1 MKFIYFLIFNFLV
14 LFLLNSCNNQHIKTE
29 EGQTIPNKY
38 ATDFEIQEISD
49 GYILKVKNRF
59 DQTYSGTYNYYL
71 SYEPESS
78 PNSNVTIP
86 IPVSKVACLSTSHI
100 AFISTLNK
108 TSSIKGISTPELVCN
123 SDVSKLY
130 AQGKIY
136 NIGYDN
142 QINYEKI
149 ISISPDVVF
158 AFGVDNTSVSK
169 FQKLTDLG
177 IPVVFVNDFTEAK
190 PLGRSEWIKFFACFY
205 DKLNFATE
213 YFDSI
218 ENNYLNIK
226 SSIPQTTEKPKVL
239 VSLPWK
245 GTWWVPGGNSFF
257 ANFINDAGGEY
268 IFSNNNHSDS
278 QGLNIE
284 EVFAKAKNISF
295 WLNPNNVNTKTEIL
309 SIDNR
314 LEFFEPYKTAKIYNN
329 NLKENQA
336 GGNDFW
342 ESGILHP
349 DIILLDLKTI
359 FHQDSTNIHNLYY
372 YKQIN

>member
-59 DQTYSGTYNYYL
+59 DQTNSGTYNYYL

-158 AFGVDNTSVSK
+158 AFGVDNTS
-169 FQKLTDLG
+169 
-177 IPVVFVNDFTEAK
+177 
-190 PLGRSEWIKFFACFY
+190 
-205 DKLNFATE
+205 
-213 YFDSI
+213 
-218 ENNYLNIK
+218 
-226 SSIPQTTEKPKVL
+226 
-239 VSLPWK
+239 
-245 GTWWVPGGNSFF
+245 
-257 ANFINDAGGEY
+257 
-268 IFSNNNHSDS
+268 
-278 QGLNIE
+278 
-284 EVFAKAKNISF
+284 
-295 WLNPNNVNTKTEIL
+295 
-309 SIDNR
+309 
-314 LEFFEPYKTAKIYNN
+314 
-329 NLKENQA
+329 
-336 GGNDFW
+336 
-342 ESGILHP
+342 
-349 DIILLDLKTI
+349 
-359 FHQDSTNIHNLYY
+359 
-372 YKQIN
+372 

>member
-1 MKFIYFLIFNFLV
+1 MKIIYFLIFNFLV
-14 LFLLNSCNNQHIKTE
+14 LLLLNSCNNQHKKTE

-38 ATDFEIQEISD
+38 ATDFEIQETSD

-59 DQTYSGTYNYYL
+59 DQTNSGTYTYYL
-71 SYEPESS
+71 SSKPEST

-100 AFISTLNK
+100 AFISTLDK

-123 SDVSKLY
+123 SEVSKLY

-226 SSIPQTTEKPKVL
+226 SSIPQNVKKPKVL

-359 FHQDSTNIHNLYY
+359 FHQDSTNNHSLYY